1 MVMRLSDMQ
10 ATGGYALGRAPMV
23 NLARGAQNGFAP
35 AMAEI
40 LSSGTYVQRHLNCIV
55 IDTPKGFNYLPDS
68 DVWHAACKNIFESQA
83 KGIDG
88 LAAGLEVDWGSETP
102 VGHAGEMF
110 QDYVKVSRAR
120 SNVTFT
126 LPERPG
132 MATSNFFSDWITYLI
147 ADPNTQYPAI
157 IHLGETPD
165 DWWPDQYTAT
175 MLFYETDPLYKYV
188 YKAWLVANMAPKSN
202 GEVTGKR
209 EIGGSMEAKNELSIE
224 MTGVAMY
231 GFGVK
236 ALAQNIL
243 SAQQIGGAIY
253 ENAVAFASEVSAD
266 VLKQDTGYTQG
277 IQNLANNVYTRG

>member
-1 MVMRLSDMQ
+1 MVQRLTDMQ
-10 ATGGYALGRAPMV
+10 ENGGYALGRAPMINV
-23 NLARGAQNGFAP
+23 ARGGQNGFAP

-40 LSSGTYVQRHLNCIV
+40 LSSGTYVQRHLTCIV
-55 IDTPKGFNYLPDS
+55 IDTPKGFNLLPDPDS
-68 DVWHAACKNIFESQA
+68 WHAACKAIFEVQA

-120 SNVTFT
+120 SNVSFT
-126 LPERPG
+126 IPERPG
-132 MATSNFFSDWITYLI
+132 MPMSSFFSDWITYLI
-147 ADPNTQYPAI
+147 ADPNTQYPAV
-157 IHLGETPD
+157 IHLGDTPD
-165 DWWPDQYTAT
+165 DWWPDWYTAT

-188 YKAWLVANMAPKSN
+188 TKAWLVANMAPKTN

-209 EIGGSMEAKNELSIE
+209 EIGGSMEAKNEISIE

-236 ALAQNIL
+236 ALAQSL
-243 SAQQIGGAIY
+243 LDAQQIGGAIY
-253 ENAVAFASEVSAD
+253 ENAAAFVDEVSAD
-266 VLKQDTGYTQG
+266 VTKQDTGYELG
-277 IQNLANNVYTRG
+277 ISNLADTTLTRG